1 MRETFS
7 NPQKPSTMKASKFI
21 KSSSVMLDQRDGF
34 YDVLMALETNFNLEG
49 KGLLEDNF
57 ASVSAT

>member
-34 YDVLMALETNFNLEG
+34 YDVLKALETNFNLEG
-49 KGLLEDNF
+49 GGLLEDE
-57 ASVSAT
+57 SICDTE